1 LLRYENWTFF
11 SLATAAIRGRN
22 LMALSPNSL
31 ILALSGIAFSQ
42 MSGTAFGHAL
52 P

>member
-1 LLRYENWTFF
+1 MQFEFF
-11 SLATAAIRGRN
+11 SLTTADNRGKN
-22 LMALSPNSL
+22 LMALSASNL